1 MYNILFLYFIFNF
14 SSLLLLLDLSAYSLG
29 QVVIPI
35 LDWETT
41 KFSTPDL
48 GFILFYSIAVFP
60 TFLLPSSPSMWLA
73 GMTFGY
79 GYGFLLIMAG
89 MGIGMSLPYFVGSL
103 FRVRI
108 HVSLWLAFENF
119 WFVTIF
125 NHLTLLP

>member
-1 MYNILFLYFIFNF
+1 MF
-14 SSLLLLLDLSAYSLG
+14 LLLDLSVWSLG

-35 LDWETT
+35 LDWGTT
-41 KFSTPDL
+41 FSTPDL
-48 GFILFYSIAVFP
+48 GFILFASIAVFP
-60 TFLLPSSPSMWLA
+60 AMLLPSSPSMWLA

-108 HVSLWLAFENF
+108 HVSLWLSFEIF

-125 NHLTLLP
+125 KHLTLLI